1 MGNFLMCD
9 KNMEGSYSKK
19 RDGAC
24 MREAAA
30 ADRDDRA
37 NSERDRERT
46 PRVFLLT
53 LFG

>member
-1 MGNFLMCD
+1 MCD

-24 MREAAA
+24 MREAAAAA